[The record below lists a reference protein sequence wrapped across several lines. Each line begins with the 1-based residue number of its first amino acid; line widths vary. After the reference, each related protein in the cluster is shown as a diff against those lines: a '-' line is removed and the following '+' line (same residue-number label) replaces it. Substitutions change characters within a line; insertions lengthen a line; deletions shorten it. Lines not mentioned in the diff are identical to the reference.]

1 MEDNQLVVSTKVSC
15 DGMTLTKDKT
25 LKLDVSGYD
34 GETILLIKRALEIGL
49 SYGRSENVPQP
60 LIESFNKMKKREET
74 PKTAPSMAN
83 TESNE
88 ASLQS
93 SERSDVDSEHLDV

>member
-1 MEDNQLVVSTKVSC
+1 MVSTKVSC
-15 DGMTLTKDKT
+15 NGMTLTKDKT

-34 GETILLIKRALEIGL
+34 GETILLLKRVLEIGL

-60 LIESFNKMKKREET
+60 LIESFNKMREREET
-74 PKTAPSMAN
+74 SKTKPSETN

-88 ASLQS
+88 ALSQSL
-93 SERSDVDSEHLDV
+93 ERGNVDSEHLG